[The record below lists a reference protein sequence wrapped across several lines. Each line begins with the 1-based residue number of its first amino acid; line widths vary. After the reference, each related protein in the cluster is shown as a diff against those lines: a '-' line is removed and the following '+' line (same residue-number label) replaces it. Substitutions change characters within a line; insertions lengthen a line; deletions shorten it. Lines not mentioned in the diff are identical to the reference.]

1 MEGESVVQIP
11 KNGGKE
17 EIKTQE
23 VEKEQEEVE
32 ITISSGEKNE
42 NKDNDQ
48 LSPRAVL
55 EIRISGTSDSDNS
68 SISSGERS
76 RSFGSS
82 PSPVGE
88 KPAVSDGGGGEETGQ
103 GLRFKNL
110 FDQMKRKSIRRL
122 SAIPLLIGYENLL
135 AKKNIKR
142 KLLSR
147 IRSAEEETIDCH
159 DFVVPK
165 PSWRNFSLDELA
177 QATDNFSPD
186 NLIGKGGHAEVY
198 KGHLQDGQVV
208 AVKKITK
215 KEKNDEDRVGDF
227 LSELGIIAHIN
238 NTNAAKLIGF
248 SVDGGL
254 HLVLQFLHHGSLAS
268 VLHGREECLE
278 WKIRYKVAVGVAEGL
293 RYLHCDCQRRI
304 IHRDI
309 TASNI
314 LLTEDYE
321 PQISDFGLAKWLPEK
336 WVHHIVSP
344 IEGTFGY
351 MAPEYFMHGIV
362 HEKTDVFAFGVLLLE
377 LITGRRAVDSS
388 RQSLV
393 MSAKPLLEQ
402 NNIKELADPRLGDAY
417 DVVEMKRAMF
427 TASTCI
433 HHLPNMRPNM
443 IRAVQ
448 LLKGE
453 NLPIDMKQK
462 STGGRALMLDACD
475 LEDYSSTTYLK
486 DLNRH
491 MQLVME

>member
-1 MEGESVVQIP
+1 GESVVQVS
-11 KNGGKE
+11 KNVEKE
-17 EIKTQE
+17 EMNSQE
-23 VEKEQEEVE
+23 VLVVVLEKEQEEE
-32 ITISSGEKNE
+32 EEQNGKDE
-42 NKDNDQ
+42 KDNNRKDKDE

-55 EIRISGTSDSDNS
+55 EIHISGTSDSDNS
-68 SISSGERS
+68 SSGERS
-76 RSFGSS
+76 SSSFGSS
-82 PSPVGE
+82 
-88 KPAVSDGGGGEETGQ
+88 VSENSSHSNGSSGI
-103 GLRFKNL
+103 KNL
-110 FDQMKRKSIRRL
+110 FDQMKRKSIRRFSTIQL
-122 SAIPLLIGYENLL
+122 FGGYENFLL
-135 AKKNIKR
+135 PKKNIKR
-142 KLLSR
+142 KLLAR
-147 IRSAEEETIDCH
+147 IRSAQEDTIDCCH

-165 PSWRNFSLDELA
+165 PSWRNFSFDELA
-177 QATDNFSPD
+177 IATDYFAPD

-254 HLVLQFLHHGSLAS
+254 HLVLQYLHHGSLAS

-278 WKIRYKVAVGVAEGL
+278 WNIRYKVAVGVAEGL
-293 RYLHCDCQRRI
+293 CYLHYDCQRRI

-336 WVHHIVSP
+336 WVHHVVSP

-351 MAPEYFMHGIV
+351 MAPEYFMHGLV
-362 HEKTDVFAFGVLLLE
+362 HEKTDVFAFGVLVLE

-393 MSAKPLLEQ
+393 MWAKPMLEQ
-402 NNIKELADPRLGDAY
+402 NNVKELVDPRLGDAY

-443 IRAVQ
+443 KRAVQ

-453 NLPIDMKQK
+453 NVPIDMKQK
-462 STGGRALMLDACD
+462 SMEGRALMLDACD

>member
-1 MEGESVVQIP
+1 MEGEGVVQVP

-17 EIKTQE
+17 EMKSQLE

-32 ITISSGEKNE
+32 IKISGEENE
-42 NKDNDQ
+42 KKQKENNKKDNDQ

-55 EIRISGTSDSDNS
+55 EIHISSTSDSDNS

-82 PSPVGE
+82 PSPSPVG
-88 KPAVSDGGGGEETGQ
+88 SGGE
-103 GLRFKNL
+103 GLSFKNL

-122 SAIPLLIGYENLL
+122 STIPLLGGYEMLL
-135 AKKNIKR
+135 PKKNIKR
-142 KLLSR
+142 KLLAR
-147 IRSAEEETIDCH
+147 IRSAEEDTIDCCH

-177 QATDNFSPD
+177 QATDNFTPD

-254 HLVLQFLHHGSLAS
+254 HLVLQYLHHGSLAS
-268 VLHGREECLE
+268 VLHGREECLD

-293 RYLHCDCQRRI
+293 CYLHCDCQRRI

-393 MSAKPLLEQ
+393 MWAKPMLEQ
-402 NNIKELADPRLGDAY
+402 NNIKELADPSLGNTY
-417 DVVEMKRAMF
+417 DVVEMRRAMF

-453 NLPIDMKQK
+453 NVPIDMKQK

-491 MQLVME
+491 MQLIME